1 MKDLSSGPL
10 LAQAEKAKV
19 CVYICVCAY
28 VCVYC
33 VCASVY
39 CVCGVNK
46 VRDFSE
52 GTVEQ
57 YENKTLYVYVS
68 M

>member
-1 MKDLSSGPL
+1 MVPCWLKQRRLR
-10 LAQAEKAKV
+10 
-19 CVYICVCAY
+19 CVCTY

-57 YENKTLYVYVS
+57 YEYKTLYVYVS
-68 M
+68 L